1 MEILI
6 CFNLGLFSHVFCPS
20 DQWEQQ
26 PLKLVQHWE
35 LQWCNRLHVVP
46 TGNCPLGSVWY
57 WLLKAT
63 ENFFSLPLTRRRYC
77 DQDLL
82 ESCSEISWNL
92 FHIVTENL
100 FDHTK
105 ALFPPSSTVQFSSA
119 VFLFLM
125 WKVVDGTNGRVQYR
139 PHFGLPSVGV
149 PDTQIWY

>member
-6 CFNLGLFSHVFCPS
+6 CFNLGPPSHVFCPS

-82 ESCSEISWNL
+82 KSCSEISWNL

-105 ALFPPSSTVQFSSA
+105 ALFPPSSTVQFSS
-119 VFLFLM
+119 VRCFSVSDVKSCGWYQWTRSVPSPFWSPLC
-125 WKVVDGTNGRVQYR
+125 WGT
-139 PHFGLPSVGV
+139 
-149 PDTQIWY
+149 